1 MKKTLLTILMS
12 ACSVLWPVVFDCSCS
27 ELGKG
32 EWYVSLTATAGDLK
46 DSGNVL
52 GQLRDSQYGYDLH
65 DLKELSPFATPY
77 LTIVFPHPDWGDHAG
92 DYGSDFRGTHKR
104 KNKWTFEVRSD
115 DPNREITL
123 SWSSLADMSGMSLL
137 DTVTGTKVAA
147 QHADQQYTFNM
158 DGETVRKLQMGG
170 RSHQRHKEKQINGQR
185 RKNCLTVFR
194 RRECGI
200 INRPKRESMTID

>member
-1 MKKTLLTILMS
+1 MKKTLLTVLMNVILCFGLLS
-12 ACSVLWPVVFDCSCS
+12 LTVHAA

-52 GQLRDSQYGYDLH
+52 GQLRDSRYGYDLH

-92 DYGSDFRGTHKR
+92 DYGSDFRGTNKR

-137 DTVTGTKVAA
+137 DTATGMKVAA

-158 DGETVRKLQMGG
+158 DGETVRSFEWVAGHIKDIKK
-170 RSHQRHKEKQINGQR
+170 SK
-185 RKNCLTVFR
+185 
-194 RRECGI
+194 
-200 INRPKRESMTID
+200 

>member
-1 MKKTLLTILMS
+1 MNKTLLTILTGTLLGFGLLSMTVH
-12 ACSVLWPVVFDCSCS
+12 AA

-52 GQLRDSQYGYDLH
+52 GQLRDSRRGYDLH

-104 KNKWTFEVRSD
+104 KNKWIFEVRSD
-115 DPNREITL
+115 DPNRDVAL
-123 SWSSLADMSGMSLL
+123 SWSGQAADMSGMLL
-137 DTVTGTKVAA
+137 VDTVTGTKVDARDA
-147 QHADQQYTFNM
+147 GQQYTFNM
-158 DGETVRKLQMGG
+158 DGQKIG
-170 RSHQRHKEKQINGQR
+170 RAH
-185 RKNCLTVFR
+185 V
-194 RRECGI
+194 
-200 INRPKRESMTID
+200 